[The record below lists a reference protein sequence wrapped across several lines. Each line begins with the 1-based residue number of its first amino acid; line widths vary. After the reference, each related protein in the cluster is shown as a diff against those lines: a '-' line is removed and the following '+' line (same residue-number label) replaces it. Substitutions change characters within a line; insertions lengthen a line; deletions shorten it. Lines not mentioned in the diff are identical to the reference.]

1 VLSAGKFT
9 AEARTGILARLELGM
24 SLSEAAEAVGVHP
37 ATARGWLF
45 RGRKADSGALR
56 DFADAVEVGRGRRP
70 RRQAPLE
77 QLVRAGSIRAARR
90 YWGKLRGESR
100 P

>member
-1 VLSAGKFT
+1 LSESQFT
-9 AEARTGILARLELGM
+9 AEARAGILARLGMGM
-24 SLSEAAEAVGVHP
+24 SVSEGAQAIGINP

-45 RGRKADSGALR
+45 RGHREDAGTYC
-56 DFADAVEVGRGRRP
+56 DFAADVDAARSVM

-90 YWGKLRGESR
+90 YWETLRGTRS
-100 P
+100 